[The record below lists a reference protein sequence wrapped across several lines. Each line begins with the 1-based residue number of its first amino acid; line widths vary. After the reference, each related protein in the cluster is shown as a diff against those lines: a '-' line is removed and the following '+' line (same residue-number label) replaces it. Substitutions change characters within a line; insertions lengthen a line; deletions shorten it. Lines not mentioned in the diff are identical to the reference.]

1 MKHLLDIKPMF
12 IINNNNLIKG
22 VINMNNFKKIGL
34 TALAASLVSV
44 SANAGSLTISGAAS
58 MNVGGYS
65 GEGHDGGATFS
76 MGNQVTMS
84 GSGELD
90 NGMTVSI
97 SYQLDHADANAGP
110 FDDHSVTV
118 SSDAMGSLTLHGHGG
133 GSATSAMDAT
143 AAGNVW
149 DTFDGATGGSGVVGV
164 GHSNSAPGNNAL
176 SYVMPAIMDGVAVNL
191 SYEPQSSG
199 NTIDSGVGYAVTY
212 TGVEGLTL
220 VYSESDIVGTTSD
233 LSGDQT
239 AWKVSYA
246 YGPVTATMTS
256 SEFDVVTTTA
266 DQDVNSVAVS
276 YTISDEMSVTYGT
289 ESIESS
295 TAGDSDAEYT
305 VLKGSYTA
313 GGMTISAQMKEA
325 ENVDHSTNSNADF
338 EYWGLGLAFAF

>member
-1 MKHLLDIKPMF
+1 
-12 IINNNNLIKG
+12 
-22 VINMNNFKKIGL
+22 MNNFKKIGL

-97 SYQLDHADANAGP
+97 SYQLDDGASPVQGP

-149 DTFDGATGGSGVVGV
+149 DTFDATGLATGVT
-164 GHSNSAPGNNAL
+164 HSNSAPGNNSL
-176 SYVMPAIMDGVAVNL
+176 NYTMPTIMDGVAVAL
-191 SYEPQSSG
+191 SYKPQQSG
-199 NTIDSGVGYAVTY
+199 NSIDSGTGYAVTY

-220 VYSESDIVGTTSD
+220 VYSASDIVGTTSA

-239 AWKVSYA
+239 AWKASYA
-246 YGPVTATMTS
+246 YGPVTATIT
-256 SEFDVVTTTA
+256 EANFDVATA
-266 DQDVNSVAVS
+266 ASDQDVSSMAVS
-276 YTISDEMSVTYGT
+276 YTINDEMSVTYGT
-289 ESIESS
+289 ETID
-295 TAGDSDAEYT
+295 TGGTGVDAEYD
-305 VLKGSYTA
+305 VIKGSYTS
-313 GGMTISAQMKEA
+313 GGMTVSAQRKTA
-325 ENVDHSTNSNADF
+325 ENIDHSTNNNADL

>member
-1 MKHLLDIKPMF
+1 
-12 IINNNNLIKG
+12 
-22 VINMNNFKKIGL
+22 MNKFKKIGL

-44 SANAGSLTISGAAS
+44 SANAGEMSVSGAAS

-76 MGNQVTMS
+76 MGNQITFT
-84 GSGELD
+84 GGGELD
-90 NGMTVSI
+90 NGMTVSL
-97 SYQLDHADANAGP
+97 SFQLDNGTANAVAGN
-110 FDDHSVTV
+110 FDDHSVTI

-176 SYVMPAIMDGVAVNL
+176 SYVMPTIMDGVAVNL

-199 NTIDSGVGYAVTY
+199 NTIDSGIGYAVTY

-220 VYSESDIVGTTSD
+220 AYSSSDEVGTTSA

-239 AWKVSYA
+239 AWKASYA
-246 YGPVTATMTS
+246 YGPITATITE
-256 SEFDVVTTTA
+256 SEFDVATA
-266 DQDVNSVAVS
+266 ASDQDVSSMAVS

-289 ESIESS
+289 ETID
-295 TAGDSDAEYT
+295 TGGTGVDAEYD
-305 VLKGSYTA
+305 VIKGSYTS
-313 GGMTISAQMKEA
+313 GGMTISANRKTA
-325 ENVDHSTNSNADF
+325 ENIDHSTNANADL

>member
-1 MKHLLDIKPMF
+1 
-12 IINNNNLIKG
+12 
-22 VINMNNFKKIGL
+22 MNNFKKIGL

-44 SANAGSLTISGAAS
+44 SANAGELSISGAAS

-76 MGNQVTMS
+76 MGNQFTVS

-97 SYQLDHADANAGP
+97 SYQLDNNAATGAGP

-149 DTFDGATGGSGVVGV
+149 DTFDGIGLATGIT
-164 GHSNSAPGNNAL
+164 HSNSAPGNNAL
-176 SYVMPAIMDGVAVNL
+176 SYVMPTIMDGVAVNL
-191 SYEPQSSG
+191 SYEPQQSG
-199 NTIDSGVGYAVTY
+199 NSIDSGVGYAVTY
-212 TGVEGLTL
+212 TGIEGLTL
-220 VYSESDIVGTTSD
+220 VYSASDEVGTTAA

-239 AWKVSYA
+239 AWKASYA
-246 YGPVTATMTS
+246 YGPITATITE
-256 SEFDVVTTTA
+256 SEFDVQTA
-266 DQDVNSVAVS
+266 ASDQDASSMAVS
-276 YTISDEMSVTYGT
+276 YTINDEMSVTYGT
-289 ESIESS
+289 E
-295 TAGDSDAEYT
+295 TFDTGGTGSDAEYD
-305 VLKGSYTA
+305 VIKGSYTS
-313 GGMTISAQMKEA
+313 GGMTVSAQRKTA
-325 ENVDHSTNSNADF
+325 ENIDHSSNNNADL

>member
-1 MKHLLDIKPMF
+1 
-12 IINNNNLIKG
+12 
-22 VINMNNFKKIGL
+22 MNKFKKIGL

-44 SANAGSLTISGAAS
+44 SANAGEMSVSGAAS

-76 MGNQVTMS
+76 MGNQLTFT
-84 GSGELD
+84 GGGELD
-90 NGMTVSI
+90 NGMTVSMSFI
-97 SYQLDHADANAGP
+97 LDSGTTV

-118 SSDAMGSLTLHGHGG
+118 SSDALGALTLHGVGG

-149 DTFDGATGGSGVVGV
+149 DSFDGTTGGSGVVGV
-164 GHSNSAPGNNAL
+164 GHSNSAPGANAL

-199 NTIDSGVGYAVTY
+199 NTIDSGIGYAVTY

-220 VYSESDIVGTTSD
+220 VYSSSDEVGTTSA

-239 AWKVSYA
+239 AWKASYA
-246 YGPVTATMTS
+246 YGPITATITE
-256 SEFDVVTTTA
+256 SEFDVATA
-266 DQDVNSVAVS
+266 ASDQDVSSMAVS

-289 ESIESS
+289 ETID
-295 TAGDSDAEYT
+295 TGGTGVDAEYD
-305 VLKGSYTA
+305 VIKGSYTS
-313 GGMTISAQMKEA
+313 GGMTISANRKTA
-325 ENVDHSTNSNADF
+325 ENIDHSTNANADL

>member
-1 MKHLLDIKPMF
+1 MKHLLDIKPLF

-65 GEGHDGGATFS
+65 GEGHDGGSTFS

-97 SYQLDHADANAGP
+97 SYQLDNNAATGAGP

-118 SSDAMGSLTLHGHGG
+118 SSDAMGSLTLHGHGA

-149 DTFDGATGGSGVVGV
+149 DTFDGIGLATGVT
-164 GHSNSAPGNNAL
+164 HSNSAPGNNAL
-176 SYVMPAIMDGVAVNL
+176 SYVMQTIMDGVAVNL

-199 NTIDSGVGYAVTY
+199 NSIDSGMGYAVTY

-220 VYSESDIVGTTSD
+220 VYSQSDEVGTTAD
-233 LSGDQT
+233 LSGEQT

-246 YGPVTATMTS
+246 YGPVTATMTQ
-256 SEFDVVTTTA
+256 SEFDVTTTTS
-266 DQDVNSVAVS
+266 DQDVSSVAVS

-289 ESIESS
+289 ETIESTS
-295 TAGDSDAEYT
+295 SGHVDAEYT
-305 VLKGSYTA
+305 VLKGSYTS

-325 ENVDHSTNSNADF
+325 ENVDHSTNANADF

>member
-1 MKHLLDIKPMF
+1 MDLLDIRPMF
-12 IINNNNLIKG
+12 IINNNKLNKG

-143 AAGNVW
+143 AAGNVF

-164 GHSNSAPGNNAL
+164 AHSNSAPGANAL

-199 NTIDSGVGYAVTY
+199 NTIDSGLGFAVTY

-220 VYSESDIVGTTSD
+220 VYSASDEVGTTSA

-239 AWKVSYA
+239 AWKASYA
-246 YGPVTATMTS
+246 YGPVTATIT
-256 SEFDVVTTTA
+256 EANFDVATA
-266 DQDVNSVAVS
+266 ASDQDVSSMAVS
-276 YTISDEMSVTYGT
+276 YTINDEMSVTYGT
-289 ESIESS
+289 ETID
-295 TAGDSDAEYT
+295 TGGTGVDAEYD
-305 VLKGSYTA
+305 VIKGSYTS
-313 GGMTISAQMKEA
+313 GGMTVSAQRKTA
-325 ENVDHSTNSNADF
+325 ENIDHSTNNNADL

>member
-1 MKHLLDIKPMF
+1 
-12 IINNNNLIKG
+12 
-22 VINMNNFKKIGL
+22 MNNFKKIGL

-44 SANAGSLTISGAAS
+44 SAHAGSLTISGAAS

-97 SYQLDHADANAGP
+97 SYQLDDGASPVQGP

-133 GSATSAMDAT
+133 GSATSGMDAT

-149 DTFDGATGGSGVVGV
+149 DTFDGATGGSGTVGV
-164 GHSNSAPGNNAL
+164 GHSNSAPGNNSL
-176 SYVMPAIMDGVAVNL
+176 NYTMPTIMDGVAVAL
-191 SYEPQSSG
+191 SYKPQQSG
-199 NTIDSGVGYAVTY
+199 NSIDSGMGYAVTY
-212 TGVEGLTL
+212 TGMEGLTL
-220 VYSESDIVGTTSD
+220 VYSSTDIVGTTGD

-239 AWKVSYA
+239 AWKASYA
-246 YGPVTATMTS
+246 YGPVTATITQ
-256 SEFDVVTTTA
+256 SEFDVTTTTS
-266 DQDVNSVAVS
+266 DQDVSSMAVS

-289 ESIESS
+289 ETIESTS
-295 TAGDSDAEYT
+295 SGHIDAEYD
-305 VLKGSYTA
+305 VIKGSYTS
-313 GGMTISAQMKEA
+313 GGMTVAVQRKTADNI
-325 ENVDHSTNSNADF
+325 DHSANANADL

>member
-1 MKHLLDIKPMF
+1 
-12 IINNNNLIKG
+12 
-22 VINMNNFKKIGL
+22 MNNFKKIGL

-44 SANAGSLTISGAAS
+44 SANAGELTISGAAS

-65 GEGHDGGATFS
+65 GEQLDGGATFS
-76 MGNQVTMS
+76 MGNQFTVS

-90 NGMTVSI
+90 NGMTVAI
-97 SYQLDHADANAGP
+97 SYQLDNGTPSAGP

-118 SSDAMGSLTLHGHGG
+118 SSDAMGSLTLHGHGA

-143 AAGNVW
+143 AAGNVF

-164 GHSNSAPGNNAL
+164 AHTNTAPGANAL

-220 VYSESDIVGTTSD
+220 VYSASDEVGTTAA
-233 LSGDQT
+233 LSGEQT
-239 AWKVSYA
+239 AWKASYA
-246 YGPVTATMTS
+246 YGPITGTITES
-256 SEFDVVTTTA
+256 NFDVATA
-266 DQDVNSVAVS
+266 ASDQDVSSMAVS
-276 YTISDEMSVTYGT
+276 YTINDEMSVTYGT
-289 ESIESS
+289 ETID
-295 TAGDSDAEYT
+295 TGGTGVDAEYD
-305 VLKGSYTA
+305 VIKGSYTS
-313 GGMTISAQMKEA
+313 GGMTVSAQRKTA
-325 ENVDHSTNSNADF
+325 ENIDHSTNNNADL

>member
-1 MKHLLDIKPMF
+1 
-12 IINNNNLIKG
+12 
-22 VINMNNFKKIGL
+22 MNKFKKIGL

-44 SANAGSLTISGAAS
+44 SANAGEMSVSGAAS

-76 MGNQVTMS
+76 MGNQLTFT
-84 GSGELD
+84 GGGELD
-90 NGMTVSI
+90 NGMTVSMSFI
-97 SYQLDHADANAGP
+97 LDDNTAV

-118 SSDAMGSLTLHGHGG
+118 SSDAMGALTLHGSGG

-149 DTFDGATGGSGVVGV
+149 DSFDGTTGGSGVVGV
-164 GHSNSAPGNNAL
+164 GHSNSAPGANAL

-199 NTIDSGVGYAVTY
+199 NTIDSGIGYAVTY

-220 VYSESDIVGTTSD
+220 AYSSSDEVGTTSA

-239 AWKVSYA
+239 AWKASYA
-246 YGPVTATMTS
+246 YGPITATITE
-256 SEFDVVTTTA
+256 SEFDVATA
-266 DQDVNSVAVS
+266 ASDQDVSSMAIS

-289 ESIESS
+289 ETID
-295 TAGDSDAEYT
+295 TGGTGVDAEYD
-305 VLKGSYTA
+305 VIKGSYTS
-313 GGMTISAQMKEA
+313 GGMTISANRKTA
-325 ENVDHSTNSNADF
+325 ENIDHSTNANADL

>member
-1 MKHLLDIKPMF
+1 
-12 IINNNNLIKG
+12 
-22 VINMNNFKKIGL
+22 MNNFKKIGL

-44 SANAGSLTISGAAS
+44 SANAGSMTISGAAS

-65 GEGHDGGATFS
+65 GAEHDGGATFS
-76 MGNQVTMS
+76 MGNQFTVS

-97 SYQLDHADANAGP
+97 SYQLDDGASPVQGP

-118 SSDAMGSLTLHGHGG
+118 SSDDMGSLTLSGHGG

-149 DTFDGATGGSGVVGV
+149 DTFDGALGQVTGV
-164 GHSNSAPGNNAL
+164 GHSNSAPGNNSL
-176 SYVMPAIMDGVAVNL
+176 MYTMPTIMDGVDVKL

-199 NTIDSGVGYAVTY
+199 NTIDSGMGYAVTY

-220 VYSESDIVGTTSD
+220 AYSESDIVGTTSD

-239 AWKVSYA
+239 AWKISYA
-246 YGPVTATMTS
+246 YGPVTATMTQ
-256 SEFDVVTTTA
+256 SEMDVETTTS
-266 DQDVNSVAVS
+266 DQDVSSVALS
-276 YTISDEMSVTYGT
+276 YTVSDELSVTYGT
-289 ESIESS
+289 ETIESTNS
-295 TAGDSDAEYT
+295 GHVDAEYT
-305 VLKGSYTA
+305 VAKASYVS
-313 GGMTISAQMKEA
+313 GGMTVTAQMKEG
-325 ENVDHSTNSNADF
+325 ENIDHSTNANADY

>member
-1 MKHLLDIKPMF
+1 
-12 IINNNNLIKG
+12 
-22 VINMNNFKKIGL
+22 MNNFKKIGL

-65 GEGHDGGATFS
+65 GQEHDGGATFS
-76 MGNQVTMS
+76 MGNQFTVS
-84 GSGELD
+84 GGGELD

-97 SYQLDHADANAGP
+97 SYQLDNAAPAIQGP

-149 DTFDGATGGSGVVGV
+149 DTFDGARGQVTAV
-164 GHSNSAPGNNAL
+164 GHSNSAPGNNSL
-176 SYVMPAIMDGVAVNL
+176 SYTMPTIMDGVAVNL
-191 SYEPQSSG
+191 SYKPQQSG
-199 NTIDSGVGYAVTY
+199 NSIDSGTGYAVTY

-220 VYSESDIVGTTSD
+220 AYSSSDVVGTTAD

-246 YGPVTATMTS
+246 YGPVTATMTQ
-256 SEFDVVTTTA
+256 SEFDVTTTTS
-266 DQDVNSVAVS
+266 DQDVSSVAVS

-289 ESIESS
+289 ETIESTNS
-295 TAGDSDAEYT
+295 GHVDAEYT

-313 GGMTISAQMKEA
+313 GGMTISATSAEA
-325 ENVDHSTNSNADF
+325 ENISYTTGSTEDQD
-338 EYWGLGLAFAF
+338 YWSLGLSFAF

>member
-1 MKHLLDIKPMF
+1 
-12 IINNNNLIKG
+12 
-22 VINMNNFKKIGL
+22 MNKFKKIGL

-44 SANAGSLTISGAAS
+44 SANAGEMSVSGAAS

-76 MGNQVTMS
+76 MGNQLTFT
-84 GSGELD
+84 GGGELD
-90 NGMTVSI
+90 NGMTVSMSFI
-97 SYQLDHADANAGP
+97 LDSGTTV

-118 SSDAMGSLTLHGHGG
+118 SSDALGALTLHGVGG

-149 DTFDGATGGSGVVGV
+149 DTFDTSIGLATGVT
-164 GHSNSAPGNNAL
+164 HKNSAPGANAL

-220 VYSESDIVGTTSD
+220 VYSSSDEVGTTAA

-239 AWKVSYA
+239 AWKASYA
-246 YGPVTATMTS
+246 YGPITATITE
-256 SEFDVVTTTA
+256 SEFDVATASA
-266 DQDVNSVAVS
+266 DQDVSSMAVS

-289 ESIESS
+289 ETIDTGGS
-295 TAGDSDAEYT
+295 GSDAEYD
-305 VLKGSYTA
+305 VIKGSYTS
-313 GGMTISAQMKEA
+313 GGMTVSAQRKTA
-325 ENVDHSTNSNADF
+325 ENIDHSTNANADL

>member
-1 MKHLLDIKPMF
+1 
-12 IINNNNLIKG
+12 
-22 VINMNNFKKIGL
+22 MNKFKKIGL

-44 SANAGSLTISGAAS
+44 SANAGEMSVSGAAS

-76 MGNQVTMS
+76 MGNQLTFT
-84 GSGELD
+84 GGGELD
-90 NGMTVSI
+90 NGMTVSMSFI
-97 SYQLDHADANAGP
+97 LDSGTAV

-118 SSDAMGSLTLHGHGG
+118 SSDALGALTLHGAGG

-149 DTFDGATGGSGVVGV
+149 DAFDGTTGGSGVVGV
-164 GHSNSAPGNNAL
+164 GHSNSAPGTNAL

-199 NTIDSGVGYAVTY
+199 NSIDSGIGYAVTY

-220 VYSESDIVGTTSD
+220 AYSSSDEVGTTSA

-239 AWKVSYA
+239 AWKASYA
-246 YGPVTATMTS
+246 YGPITATITE
-256 SEFDVVTTTA
+256 SEFDVATA
-266 DQDVNSVAVS
+266 ASDQDVSSMAIS

-289 ESIESS
+289 ETIDTGGS
-295 TAGDSDAEYT
+295 GVDAEYD
-305 VLKGSYTA
+305 VIKGSYTS
-313 GGMTISAQMKEA
+313 GGMTISANRKTA
-325 ENVDHSTNSNADF
+325 ENIDHSSNNNADL

>member
-1 MKHLLDIKPMF
+1 
-12 IINNNNLIKG
+12 
-22 VINMNNFKKIGL
+22 MNKFKKIGL

-44 SANAGSLTISGAAS
+44 SANAGEMTVSGAAS

-76 MGNQVTMS
+76 MGNQLTFT
-84 GSGELD
+84 GGGELD
-90 NGMTVSI
+90 NGMSVSMSFILDSGTTV
-97 SYQLDHADANAGP
+97 

-118 SSDAMGSLTLHGHGG
+118 SSDAMGSLTLHGVGG

-149 DTFDGATGGSGVVGV
+149 DSFDGATGGSGVVGV
-164 GHSNSAPGNNAL
+164 AHKNSAPGVNAL

-199 NTIDSGVGYAVTY
+199 NSIDSGVGYAVTY

-220 VYSESDIVGTTSD
+220 VYSSSDEVGTTSA

-239 AWKVSYA
+239 AWKASYA
-246 YGPVTATMTS
+246 YGPITATITE
-256 SEFDVVTTTA
+256 SEFDVATA
-266 DQDVNSVAVS
+266 ASDQDVSSMALS

-289 ESIESS
+289 ETIDTGGS
-295 TAGDSDAEYT
+295 GVDAEYD
-305 VLKGSYTA
+305 VIKGSYTS
-313 GGMTISAQMKEA
+313 GGMTISAQRKTA
-325 ENVDHSTNSNADF
+325 ENIDHSTNNNADL

>member
-1 MKHLLDIKPMF
+1 
-12 IINNNNLIKG
+12 
-22 VINMNNFKKIGL
+22 MNKFKKIGL

-44 SANAGSLTISGAAS
+44 SANAGEMSVSGAAS

-76 MGNQVTMS
+76 MGNQLTFT
-84 GSGELD
+84 GGGELD
-90 NGMTVSI
+90 NGMTVSMSFI
-97 SYQLDHADANAGP
+97 LDNATTV

-118 SSDAMGSLTLHGHGG
+118 SSDAMGALTLHGVGG

-149 DTFDGATGGSGVVGV
+149 DTFDGTTGGSGVVGV
-164 GHSNSAPGNNAL
+164 GHSNSAPGANAL
-176 SYVMPAIMDGVAVNL
+176 SYVMPTIMDGVAVNL

-199 NTIDSGVGYAVTY
+199 NTIDSGIGYAVTY

-220 VYSESDIVGTTSD
+220 AYSSSDEVGTTSA

-239 AWKVSYA
+239 AWKASYA
-246 YGPVTATMTS
+246 YGPITATITE
-256 SEFDVVTTTA
+256 SEFDVATA
-266 DQDVNSVAVS
+266 ASDQDVSSMAVS

-289 ESIESS
+289 ETID
-295 TAGDSDAEYT
+295 TGGTGVDAEYD
-305 VLKGSYTA
+305 VISGSYTS
-313 GGMTISAQMKEA
+313 GGMTISANRKTA
-325 ENVDHSTNSNADF
+325 ENIDHSTNANADL